1 MAKEL
6 GYTTMESPIGPLLL
20 ASTEEGLCYIEFA
33 DPEYG
38 LESLHRWCKKT
49 FLGISPQR
57 NDALNEAA
65 KAQIDEYFAGER
77 QTFDVPVVLYGTP
90 FQKTVWNELA
100 NIPYGQTRSYK
111 EIALA
116 IGASKAVRAI
126 GGANN
131 RNPIPIIIPCHRV
144 IGSNGAMVGYGGG
157 LSIKEHLLALE
168 KAPVSIQLSFNPAVR

>member
-6 GYTTMESPIGPLLL
+6 GYTTMESPIGPLVL

-33 DPEYG
+33 DEEYD
-38 LESLHRWCKKT
+38 LETLHRWCKKT
-49 FLGISPQR
+49 FLGISPER
-57 NDALNEAA
+57 DDAINETA
-65 KAQIDEYFAGER
+65 KMQINEYFAGER
-77 QTFDVPVVLYGTP
+77 QKFDLPIVLYGTP
-90 FQKTVWNELA
+90 FQKTVWNELK
-100 NIPYGQTRSYK
+100 NIPYGETRSYK
-111 EIALA
+111 DIALA

-157 LSIKEHLLALE
+157 LSIKEHLLTLE
-168 KAPVSIQLSFNPAVR
+168 DAQVSMQLPSNSAVR